1 MTISSVSRRRGA
13 DASGATASQAV
24 NCRPYSPLFRIDGGL
39 PCAAVAGVASA
50 ASAVREAPS
59 TALVMPEVRPI
70 IVSPVASAERSVLE
84 RFGTDLAVA
93 PELAGELVALYVEQH
108 PQLTLRFVAAA
119 LRADP
124 AAGAA
129 IAEAAR
135 RREVYGLRSLA
146 LVLLAALALV
156 APSEPE
162 LDTPPV
168 IVDIGLGY
176 FDDDFP
182 W

>member
-1 MTISSVSRRRGA
+1 MTISSASRGRGTGPA
-13 DASGATASQAV
+13 AATISRAGQI
-24 NCRPYSPLFRIDGGL
+24 RPLSTLFRIGGGL
-39 PCAAVAGVASA
+39 PCAAVAGVTSA

-59 TALVMPEVRPI
+59 ASVVVPEARPI
-70 IVSPVASAERSVLE
+70 IVSPVASAERSVLA
-84 RFGTDLAVA
+84 RFHADLQAA

-108 PQLTLRFVAAA
+108 PQLTLRFVAVAVQV
-119 LRADP
+119 DP
-124 AAGAA
+124 AAAAA
-129 IAEAAR
+129 IAQAAR
-135 RREVYGLRSLA
+135 CREAYGLRGLA

-156 APSEPE
+156 APIEPE

-168 IVDIGLGY
+168 IVDIGPGY